1 MSKLTTILGA
11 MIIDPQFRMQ
21 METNRAATL
30 AEYQIV
36 LTNEEQESL
45 ENMMLSFG
53 THMFDPCIQMFD
65 SECPNWPCA
74 SFMMSVPSGRVG
86 TVTTGAKKPPAK
98 KDRKPVR
105 PKGAKKASG
114 KKTGKRKKSSRS

>member
-1 MSKLTTILGA
+1 MSKLTTILGG

-45 ENMMLSFG
+45 
-53 THMFDPCIQMFD
+53 
-65 SECPNWPCA
+65 
-74 SFMMSVPSGRVG
+74 
-86 TVTTGAKKPPAK
+86 
-98 KDRKPVR
+98 
-105 PKGAKKASG
+105 
-114 KKTGKRKKSSRS
+114 